1 MLVANI
7 QGALGNQLFAYAAT
21 KSIALDLG
29 FEYRY
34 RVIRLGPAPT
44 SPVRDHDG
52 AYFLKSSGHDYNY
65 HFERAFH
72 IDTEERIADIPSH
85 LRERWDWERL
95 PETNFNRDVY
105 DVRDNT
111 SLNRF
116 FLSPKYFE
124 HRKGEVLKWF
134 RFRESYRTG
143 AEKNIKEIREKTHA
157 THTVALHIRYAKDL
171 RIHGRAVDPSY
182 YIRAVEK
189 MKTIMSGEK
198 LCFIVLSDVP
208 SLAANILKTCRNDFI
223 FQQGTTF
230 DDLCLMTMCD
240 SHIISNSTFS
250 WWGAWLSESTKGI
263 VIRPSLWPTTHNR
276 YIPFVP
282 QDIFP
287 SHWIP
292 VEARKVKLTVRIV
305 MDRCRDVYPTVVLSG
320 LRKIKSAIAKALK
333 ILMPDILLT
342 TLKSLRRGKI

>member
-44 SPVRDHDG
+44 SPVRDRDG

-72 IDTEERIADIPSH
+72 IDTEDRITDIPSH
-85 LRERWDWERL
+85 LKERWNWERL
-95 PETNFNRDVY
+95 PETNFNKEVY

-111 SLNRF
+111 SLSGF
-116 FLSPKYFE
+116 FLCPEYFE
-124 HRKGEVLKWF
+124 HRRAEVLQWF
-134 RFRESYRTG
+134 RFRGSYRKR
-143 AEKNIKEIREKTHA
+143 AERRIQEIKEKTHSK
-157 THTVALHIRYAKDL
+157 HTVALHIRYAKDL
-171 RIHGRAVDPSY
+171 RINGQAIDPSY

-189 MKTIMSGEK
+189 VKTIMSGQK
-198 LCFIVLSDVP
+198 LCFIVFSDVP
-208 SLAANILKTCRNDFI
+208 SQAAKILKTSRNDFV
-223 FQQGTTF
+223 FQQETTF

-250 WWGAWLSESTKGI
+250 WWGAWLADHDKGI
-263 VIRPSLWPTTHNR
+263 VCRPSFWPIGENR
-276 YIPFVP
+276 HGPA
-282 QDIFP
+282 DIFP
-287 SHWIP
+287 SFWIP
-292 VEARKVKLTVRIV
+292 VDAKIHSLPFGEKFAQLISGKKGKRITASVYSHLKAAWAIFSEKL
-305 MDRCRDVYPTVVLSG
+305 
-320 LRKIKSAIAKALK
+320 
-333 ILMPDILLT
+333 
-342 TLKSLRRGKI
+342 